1 MDYTVYQLL
10 WLFLFYSFLGWL
22 AETVLAALK
31 RRRLLN
37 RGFLSAPFSPT
48 YGLGALLFA
57 IFLPELREDP
67 FFLFLLGMILATFL
81 EFVTGVFLE
90 RIFHQKWWDYSGQ
103 RFQFEGHICLKY
115 SVIWGLSALL
125 AIFVLNPIFLT
136 LVGLIPRTAGE
147 IVLLVVY
154 ILLGVDFVG
163 SWAAVL
169 QLHGALSE
177 PTHISR
183 FLSRL
188 THTLDTTV
196 TRHIQRRMERAYPSL
211 ERERLSGKQ
220 APKVKPERFA
230 QGCGFYKLAAL
241 FFIGSFLGDITETI
255 WCWAVLGKLMRRC
268 STNTRTAATDIFS

>member
-115 SVIWGLSALL
+115 SVIWGLSPGRRERSYCWWCIFCWEWTLL
-125 AIFVLNPIFLT
+125 APGPLCSSS
-136 LVGLIPRTAGE
+136 TA
-147 IVLLVVY
+147 
-154 ILLGVDFVG
+154 
-163 SWAAVL
+163 
-169 QLHGALSE
+169 
-177 PTHISR
+177 P
-183 FLSRL
+183 
-188 THTLDTTV
+188 
-196 TRHIQRRMERAYPSL
+196 
-211 ERERLSGKQ
+211 
-220 APKVKPERFA
+220 
-230 QGCGFYKLAAL
+230 
-241 FFIGSFLGDITETI
+241 
-255 WCWAVLGKLMRRC
+255 
-268 STNTRTAATDIFS
+268 

>member
-147 IVLLVVY
+147 IVLLVV
-154 ILLGVDFVG
+154 
-163 SWAAVL
+163 
-169 QLHGALSE
+169 
-177 PTHISR
+177 
-183 FLSRL
+183 
-188 THTLDTTV
+188 
-196 TRHIQRRMERAYPSL
+196 
-211 ERERLSGKQ
+211 
-220 APKVKPERFA
+220 
-230 QGCGFYKLAAL
+230 
-241 FFIGSFLGDITETI
+241 
-255 WCWAVLGKLMRRC
+255 
-268 STNTRTAATDIFS
+268 